1 MAPPDYAVT
10 PYSSNLAVPHIRR
23 AAYIF
28 NGDAMP
34 LTDIKVK
41 TAKPMDKAYKLT
53 DGGGMYLLVK
63 PNGSKYW
70 RLKYRF
76 VGKEKMLSIGVYP
89 DVSLADARQK
99 RDEARKVLAAGGDP
113 GEVKK
118 ADKLAQKLSTEN
130 TFEAIARE
138 WHKQKADR
146 WSLRYR
152 DEIIDTFEKDIFPY
166 LGRRPIAEIKPMELL
181 ETLRRLEKRGALE
194 KMRKVRQ
201 RCGEVFRYAIVTG
214 RAEYN
219 PAPDL
224 ATALATPKKTHFPFL
239 TAEELPYFIRDL
251 AGYTG
256 SVITKTATQI
266 IMQTGVRTQELRFAR
281 WEDIDFEKRLW
292 EIPPE
297 VMKMK
302 RPHIVPLSEQ
312 VVELFQSL
320 KPITGMYPLVF
331 IGRNDRTKPISKES
345 VNQVIE
351 LLGYKGRLT
360 GHGFRH
366 TMSTILHEQ
375 GFNSA
380 WIETQL
386 AHVDKNAIRG
396 TYNHAHYLEGRRE
409 MMQWYGDYID
419 NLELGGSVVH
429 GKFGGRA

>member
-1 MAPPDYAVT
+1 
-10 PYSSNLAVPHIRR
+10 
-23 AAYIF
+23 
-28 NGDAMP
+28 MP

-76 VGKEKMLSIGVYP
+76 VSKEKMLSIGVYP

-181 ETLRRLEKRGALE
+181 ETLRRLERRGALE

-239 TAEELPYFIRDL
+239 TVEELPYFIKDL

-256 SVITKTATQI
+256 SIITKTATQI

-320 KPITGMYPLVF
+320 KPLTGMYPLVF
-331 IGRNDRTKPISKES
+331 VGRNDRTKPISKES
-345 VNQVIE
+345 INQVIE

-396 TYNHAHYLEGRRE
+396 TYNHAHYLDGRRQ
-409 MMQWYGDYID
+409 MMQWYADFID
-419 NLELGGSVVH
+419 EINVGNHMIGLN
-429 GKFGGRA
+429 KIA

>member
-1 MAPPDYAVT
+1 MA
-10 PYSSNLAVPHIRR
+10 
-23 AAYIF
+23 
-28 NGDAMP
+28 
-34 LTDIKVK
+34 LTDAKLRTLKPKEKVYRLGDS
-41 TAKPMDKAYKLT
+41 AGLYIEVA
-53 DGGGMYLLVK
+53 V
-63 PNGSKYW
+63 NGSRYW
-70 RLKYRF
+70 RMKYRF
-76 VGKEKMLSIGVYP
+76 LGKEKRLAFGVYP
-89 DVSLADARQK
+89 EVTLAEAREK
-99 RDEARKVLAAGGDP
+99 RDAARKLLASGSDP
-113 GEVKK
+113 AEAKK
-118 ADKLAQKLSTEN
+118 IAKAAQQANAEN

-138 WHKQKADR
+138 WHTSKADR

-166 LGRRPIAEIKPMELL
+166 IGKRPIAEIKPLELL
-181 ETLRRLEKRGALE
+181 ETLRKMEKRGALE

-201 RCGEVFRYAIVTG
+201 RCGEVYRYAIITG

-224 ATALATPKKTHFPFL
+224 ATALTPPKKQHFPFL
-239 TAEELPYFIRDL
+239 TAEELPYFLKDL

-256 SVITKTATQI
+256 SVITKTATKI
-266 IMQTGVRTQELRFAR
+266 ILLTAVRTQELRFAR
-281 WEDIDFEKRLW
+281 WQDIDLEKGIW
-292 EIPPE
+292 EIPAE

-312 VVELFQSL
+312 VVMLFKQL
-320 KPITGMYPLVF
+320 EPISKHHPLVF
-331 IGRNDRTKPISKES
+331 IGRNDPRKPISKES
-345 VNQVIE
+345 INQVIE

-396 TYNHAHYLEGRRE
+396 TYNHAQYLEGRRK
-409 MMQWYGDYID
+409 MMQWYADYID
-419 NLELGGSVVH
+419 SLRNGGNILH
-429 GKFGGRA
+429 GNFNRQKA

>member
-1 MAPPDYAVT
+1 
-10 PYSSNLAVPHIRR
+10 
-23 AAYIF
+23 
-28 NGDAMP
+28 MP

-41 TAKPMDKAYKLT
+41 SAKPTDKAYKLT

-76 VGKEKMLSIGVYP
+76 VGKEKMLSFGVYP

-138 WHKQKADR
+138 WHRQKADR

-266 IMQTGVRTQELRFAR
+266 IMLTGVRTQELRFAR
-281 WEDIDFEKRLW
+281 WQDIDFEKRLW

-396 TYNHAHYLEGRRE
+396 TYNHALYLDGRRE
-409 MMQWYGDYID
+409 MMQWYANYIEK
-419 NLELGGSVVH
+419 LMYKETP
-429 GKFGGRA
+429 

>member
-1 MAPPDYAVT
+1 
-10 PYSSNLAVPHIRR
+10 
-23 AAYIF
+23 
-28 NGDAMP
+28 MP

-99 RDEARKVLAAGGDP
+99 RDEARKILAAGGDP

-118 ADKLAQKLSTEN
+118 ADKLAQKLCTEN

-152 DEIIDTFEKDIFPY
+152 NEIIDTFEKDIFPY

-239 TAEELPYFIRDL
+239 TAEELPYFIKDL

-312 VVELFQSL
+312 VVELFQLL

-409 MMQWYGDYID
+409 MMQWYGDYIESMSKGEMI
-419 NLELGGSVVH
+419 LRGSFS
-429 GKFGGRA
+429 KSA

>member
-1 MAPPDYAVT
+1 MA
-10 PYSSNLAVPHIRR
+10 
-23 AAYIF
+23 
-28 NGDAMP
+28 
-34 LTDIKVK
+34 LTDVKVK
-41 TAKPMDKAYKLT
+41 TAKPKEKPYKLA
-53 DGGGMYLLVK
+53 DGGGMYLLINA
-63 PNGSKYW
+63 NGSKYW
-70 RLKYRF
+70 RMKYRF
-76 VGKEKMLSIGVYP
+76 AGKEKMLSIGVYP
-89 DVSLADARQK
+89 DISLADAREK
-99 RDEARKVLAAGGDP
+99 RNEARKILANGGDP
-113 GEVKK
+113 GETKK
-118 ADKLAQKLSTEN
+118 GEKIAQQMSLKN
-130 TFEAIARE
+130 TFEVIARE
-138 WHKQKADR
+138 WHQTKADR

-166 LGRRPIAEIKPMELL
+166 IGKRPIAEIKPMELL
-181 ETLRRLEKRGALE
+181 EALRKMEKRGALE

-239 TAEELPYFIRDL
+239 TAEELPYFIKDL
-251 AGYTG
+251 IGYTG

-266 IMQTGVRTQELRFAR
+266 IMYTGVRTQELRFAR

-302 RPHIVPLSEQ
+302 RPHIVPMSEQ
-312 VVELFQSL
+312 VVELFQLL

-380 WIETQL
+380 WIELQL
-386 AHVDKNAIRG
+386 AHVDKNSIRG
-396 TYNHAHYLEGRRE
+396 TYNHAQYLDGRRE
-409 MMQWYGDYID
+409 MIQWYADYLD
-419 NLELGGSVVH
+419 SLTGNLP
-429 GKFGGRA
+429 

>member
-1 MAPPDYAVT
+1 MA
-10 PYSSNLAVPHIRR
+10 
-23 AAYIF
+23 
-28 NGDAMP
+28 
-34 LTDIKVK
+34 LTDAKLRTLKPKEKVYRLGDS
-41 TAKPMDKAYKLT
+41 AGLYIEVA
-53 DGGGMYLLVK
+53 V
-63 PNGSKYW
+63 NGSRYW
-70 RLKYRF
+70 RMKYRF
-76 VGKEKMLSIGVYP
+76 LGKEKRLAFGVYP
-89 DVSLADARQK
+89 EVTLAEAREK
-99 RDEARKVLAAGGDP
+99 RDAARKLLASGSDP
-113 GEVKK
+113 AEAKK
-118 ADKLAQKLSTEN
+118 IEKAAQQANAEN

-138 WHKQKADR
+138 WHTSKADR

-166 LGRRPIAEIKPMELL
+166 IGKRPIAEIKPLELL
-181 ETLRRLEKRGALE
+181 ETLRKMEKRGALE

-201 RCGEVFRYAIVTG
+201 RCGEVYRYAIITG

-224 ATALATPKKTHFPFL
+224 ATALTPPKKQHFPFL
-239 TAEELPYFIRDL
+239 TAEELPYFLKDL

-256 SVITKTATQI
+256 SEITKTATKI
-266 IMQTGVRTQELRFAR
+266 ILLTAVRTQELRFAR
-281 WEDIDFEKRLW
+281 WQDIDLEKGIW
-292 EIPPE
+292 EIPAE

-312 VVELFQSL
+312 VVMLFKQL
-320 KPITGMYPLVF
+320 EPISKHHPLVF
-331 IGRNDRTKPISKES
+331 IGRNDPRKPISKES
-345 VNQVIE
+345 INQVIE

-396 TYNHAHYLEGRRE
+396 TYNHAQYLEGRRE
-409 MMQWYGDYID
+409 MMQWYADYID
-419 NLELGGSVVH
+419 SLRNGGNILH
-429 GKFGGRA
+429 GNFNRQKA

>member
-1 MAPPDYAVT
+1 
-10 PYSSNLAVPHIRR
+10 
-23 AAYIF
+23 
-28 NGDAMP
+28 MP

-41 TAKPMDKAYKLT
+41 SAKPKDKAYKLT

-99 RDEARKVLAAGGDP
+99 RDEARKILAAGGDP

-138 WHKQKADR
+138 WHRQKADR

-266 IMQTGVRTQELRFAR
+266 IMLTGIRTQELRFAR
-281 WEDIDFEKRLW
+281 WQDIDLEKRLW

-375 GFNSA
+375 GFNSS

-409 MMQWYGDYID
+409 MMQWYADHID
-419 NLELGGSVVH
+419 KLLSSSTNT
-429 GKFGGRA
+429 

>member
-1 MAPPDYAVT
+1 
-10 PYSSNLAVPHIRR
+10 
-23 AAYIF
+23 
-28 NGDAMP
+28 MP

-41 TAKPMDKAYKLT
+41 TAKPIDKAYKLT

-118 ADKLAQKLSTEN
+118 ADKLAQKLSSEN

-331 IGRNDRTKPISKES
+331 IGRNDRAKPISKES

-409 MMQWYGDYID
+409 MMQWYGD
-419 NLELGGSVVH
+419 NLESMLNVEMILHGSFS
-429 GKFGGRA
+429 KSA